1 MASLALNAEAPEFHP
16 TNQVQKLQPP
26 YLTFSPLRHQ
36 PSYPFFYYYY
46 PTATKHHFHSS
57 TYFSFRFHTNQ
68 HITTAT
74 PSFPPSSGMIKEIA
88 VEAASSEG
96 NANGS
101 KQVFS
106 DGDMEDRRSHRF
118 RIPRLQWRRK
128 GVDGA
133 EKYPNLKSE
142 SQRKNHHKKYVN
154 IYEQHSRAS
163 TDRKNK
169 GSVFPVVPVRPD
181 GDETTVMI
189 RNIPSK
195 YKYASFFLP

>member
-26 YLTFSPLRHQ
+26 YLTFAPLRHQ

-46 PTATKHHFHSS
+46 PTSTKHHFHSS
-57 TYFSFRFHTNQ
+57 TYFSFRFQTNQ

-74 PSFPPSSGMIKEIA
+74 PTFPPSSGTIKEIA

-96 NANGS
+96 N
-101 KQVFS
+101 
-106 DGDMEDRRSHRF
+106 GDMEDRRSHRL
-118 RIPRLQWRRK
+118 RIPKLQWRRK
-128 GVDGA
+128 GVDG
-133 EKYPNLKSE
+133 NLKNE
-142 SQRKNHHKKYVN
+142 SLKKNHHSKHVN
-154 IYEQHSRAS
+154 IHERHSRAS
-163 TDRKNK
+163 TDRKSK
-169 GSVFPVVPVRPD
+169 GSIFPVVPVRPD

-195 YKYASFFLP
+195 YTYASFFLP